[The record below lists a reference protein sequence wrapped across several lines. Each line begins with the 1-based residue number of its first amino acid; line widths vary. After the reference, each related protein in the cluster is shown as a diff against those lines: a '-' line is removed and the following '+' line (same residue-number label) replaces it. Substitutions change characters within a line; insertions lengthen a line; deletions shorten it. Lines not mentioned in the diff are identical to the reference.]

1 MRQTEDAGRRGTG
14 EGRRRRAWHGCGGA
28 CAGGAGAVPERAQR
42 GVRQTDQVRRGGGDD
57 GGSELRGTRE
67 ATDNAR
73 YSTGWVFRLISPS
86 ITIISQKLNQFSS
99 PWSSYTIQ
107 LEKPSV
113 TVEYK
118 CEALLQPSNTRISM
132 KLRLL
137 KDSSPNI
144 TRSRRDLRPREGG
157 DTRRQLPQVLD
168 QRQALPR

>member
-1 MRQTEDAGRRGTG
+1 MGLQT
-14 EGRRRRAWHGCGGA
+14 HK
-28 CAGGAGAVPERAQR
+28 
-42 GVRQTDQVRRGGGDD
+42 
-57 GGSELRGTRE
+57 
-67 ATDNAR
+67 
-73 YSTGWVFRLISPS
+73 S

-99 PWSSYTIQ
+99 PWSSYTMQ

-137 KDSSPNI
+137 KDSSPTN

-168 QRQALPR
+168 QRQALPRRERGARRGGPHHQAFATHRQQEPLRVRRETRDELYKNRSSRKTDSQ